1 MRGNV
6 LAFFCEW
13 KYFLYIRNIN
23 PNYCTVFDGPLTS
36 KVFKRPNVR
45 GFIKR
50 AEILARNTIK
60 NARIAM
66 TYLIH
71 GFAFSL
77 LLFVFFLE
85 WPVFAASLPGAVAT
99 IGQVVGFVALFFL
112 VGFLNALIAGRLWFK
127 VTYRLW
133 DLLFHGLV
141 LFGILYVMNSV
152 LIAWPYSSSPGI
164 FTAVI
169 VLIVAAFANGFLAKI
184 VAGQWRQERMTVA
197 TLKGF
202 LTSALFKYIVRRLLY
217 MIPLFIGISIISF
230 FVMYAAG
237 DPLTIIRVGRPNID
251 QATIDALRAY
261 YGLDQPIPIQYLNW
275 LSNLLQ
281 GNFGK
286 SLYGGRPVNFLIGSW
301 FGETVKL
308 MLSSTLIAFFISIP
322 IGINSAK
329 KQYSKRDV
337 VVTSFSLFGVSMP
350 TFWLGLIL
358 IIAFSYRIGWL
369 PSAGAYGEP
378 NLWWDNAFLDQIAH
392 LIMPVAVLVY
402 VSLAQN
408 VRLIRANM
416 LEVLRSDYILA
427 ARASGLS
434 ERTIIYKY
442 ALRNAISPVITFL
455 GVALGGIIAG
465 APMTEYVFGWPG
477 LGRRFVDAATRLD
490 FPVIMGITMIITIMT
505 LIANL
510 IIDIIYVYIDPR
522 IRIR

>member
-1 MRGNV
+1 MTN
-6 LAFFCEW
+6 
-13 KYFLYIRNIN
+13 
-23 PNYCTVFDGPLTS
+23 
-36 KVFKRPNVR
+36 KVFKKPNVR
-45 GFIKR
+45 GLIKR
-50 AEILARNTIK
+50 AEILVRNIIK
-60 NARIAM
+60 NARVSMI
-66 TYLIH
+66 YFIH
-71 GFAFSL
+71 GCAFSL
-77 LLFVFFLE
+77 LFFVFFLE
-85 WPVFAASLPGAVAT
+85 WTVFAAFLPSDVA
-99 IGQVVGFVALFFL
+99 IAGQVVGLVALFFL
-112 VGFLNALIAGRLWFK
+112 MGFLNAFITGRLWFK

-141 LFGILYVMNSV
+141 LFGILYTMNNV
-152 LIAWPYSSSPGI
+152 LIAWPYSSSPGLV
-164 FTAVI
+164 TAAI
-169 VLIVAAFANGFLAKI
+169 ALIVAAFTNGFLAKI
-184 VAGQWRQERMTVA
+184 VAGQWKQERMTVA

-202 LTSALFKYIVRRLLY
+202 LTSSLFKYILRRLLY

-237 DPLTIIRVGRPNID
+237 DPLTIIRVGRPNVD

-275 LSNLLQ
+275 LSNLLR

-286 SLYGGRPVNFLIGSW
+286 SLYGGRPVNFIIGSW

-308 MLSSTLIAFFISIP
+308 MLSSTLLAFFIAIP
-322 IGINSAK
+322 IGISSAK
-329 KQYSKRDV
+329 KQYSKQDM
-337 VVTSFSLFGVSMP
+337 VVTSVSLFGVSMP

-358 IIAFSYRIGWL
+358 IIAFSYRLGWL

-378 NLWWDNAFLDQIAH
+378 NLWWDNPFLDQIAH

-402 VSLAQN
+402 VGLAQN

-465 APMTEYVFGWPG
+465 APMTEFVFGWPG

-490 FPVIMGITMIITIMT
+490 FPVIMGITMIITVMT

-510 IIDIIYVYIDPR
+510 IVDIIYVYVDPR
-522 IRIR
+522 IRLR